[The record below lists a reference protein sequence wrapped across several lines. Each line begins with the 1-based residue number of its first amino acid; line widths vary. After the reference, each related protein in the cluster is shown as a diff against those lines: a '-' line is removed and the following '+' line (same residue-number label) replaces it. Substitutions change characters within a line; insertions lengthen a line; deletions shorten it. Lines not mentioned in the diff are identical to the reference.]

1 MYKNNKI
8 KMGKDDSRKDFYSS
22 LLVLIAII
30 MTFSLFGYF
39 FIKFNEASN
48 VCILN
53 NKKKNIE

>member
-1 MYKNNKI
+1 
-8 KMGKDDSRKDFYSS
+8 MGKDDSRKDFYSS